1 MSRSTDVKDFA
12 RRVERLCDF
21 FIGNAKKDDSTDLKV
36 IHDLKD
42 DAADIQTV
50 GLNKA
55 EIVSETLDGLSDYM
69 KGANLP

>member
-21 FIGNAKKDDSTDLKV
+21 FIDNAKKDDSTDLKV
-36 IHDLKD
+36 IHDLRE
-42 DAADIQTV
+42 DAADIQTI

-55 EIVSETLDGLSDYM
+55 EIVSETLYGLSDYM
-69 KGANLP
+69 KGVNSP